1 MTIASSSSAPDSPA
15 AESNLRLAVALSGGG
30 HRATLFG
37 LGALMYLVDA
47 GRQRDTV
54 SIASV
59 SGGSLT
65 NGFVGQTLDFQGVS
79 SEGFTTRVVKPL
91 AGQIANRGT
100 LFAPLITKLYFL
112 LLVFGFI
119 AAWLPLWLLPAAI
132 WLRVLAF
139 VLLLCLWG
147 WLFSLR
153 GAVCAHA
160 FKTTLFSPGGKAT
173 PLGRLHTACSH
184 VICATELRSAQSV
197 YFSGDFVYGFAF
209 GAGKP
214 GTIPLYRVVQA
225 SAAFPGGFP
234 PARIS
239 TASID
244 FKPTGKREVKRVP
257 TLIMPDGGVYDNMG
271 DQWARGFAG
280 RAADW
285 PFLAAQTAPHPAG
298 GGQRLGPASL
308 DSGSPR
314 QDSTGERGG
323 GAAPGEQRHVRQ
335 HHNHAAAGHRG
346 EL

>member
-1 MTIASSSSAPDSPA
+1 
-15 AESNLRLAVALSGGG
+15 
-30 HRATLFG
+30 
-37 LGALMYLVDA
+37 
-47 GRQRDTV
+47 
-54 SIASV
+54 
-59 SGGSLT
+59 
-65 NGFVGQTLDFQGVS
+65 
-79 SEGFTTRVVKPL
+79 
-91 AGQIANRGT
+91 
-100 LFAPLITKLYFL
+100 
-112 LLVFGFI
+112 
-119 AAWLPLWLLPAAI
+119 
-132 WLRVLAF
+132 
-139 VLLLCLWG
+139 
-147 WLFSLR
+147 
-153 GAVCAHA
+153 
-160 FKTTLFSPGGKAT
+160 
-173 PLGRLHTACSH
+173 

-257 TLIMPDGGVYDNMG
+257 TLIMSDGGVYDNMG

-308 DSGSPR
+308 DSVPPR
-314 QDSTGERGG
+314 QDSADERSG

-335 HHNHAAAGHRG
+335 HYNDAAAGHRG